1 MPLKTHGNLIEDCIN
16 FVIESLSRR
25 LHLRHRVTKRRMKNI
40 QTGVEEIKQ
49 QIASKLRKRKPNI
62 KPKKIYNN

>member
-1 MPLKTHGNLIEDCIN
+1 
-16 FVIESLSRR
+16 
-25 LHLRHRVTKRRMKNI
+25 MKNI

-49 QIASKLRKRKPNI
+49 QIALKLRKRKPNI